1 MEILDGKYKISTIDI
16 GTIFKNII
24 RNELVYDPFYQRNFV
39 WVEADQIDFMRTII
53 MGYPCPEIFLAEG
66 KIDLETHTKYIHI
79 IDGQQRVT
87 TIKRFFQNEICVDGK
102 YYKDFTDEEKTRISR
117 YEIGTVTLKLNP
129 ETDIHE
135 IEEIFRR
142 LNKNKYTL
150 SETEKK
156 ISLLSDNEFMLMSR
170 LFSGDISIKNSD
182 EIEEDNEKLFQE
194 NPFIKNEFKKW
205 ALSKNFS
212 IFINFLEKSCYTSR
226 QIVENY
232 PVKDILDIIGC
243 FINQSFHSRILEDE
257 EIIELTPK
265 VWKRR
270 EEIFSL
276 FSQSFEILK
285 KIKFENPK
293 IKKYFLHKRGN
304 FFSLLLAMINMLST
318 GAEIVPE
325 IFSNNLNDFYNN
337 LPASYKDAL
346 RNSTMD
352 RKQRATRNEY
362 LTAILEKSIN
372 HPGQNN

>member
-16 GTIFKNII
+16 GTIFRNIS
-24 RNELVYDPFYQRNFV
+24 RSELIYDPFYQRNFV
-39 WVEADQIDFMRTII
+39 WIEEDQIDFMRTII

-66 KIDLETHTKYIHI
+66 KIDLESHIKYIHI

-102 YYKDFTDEEKTRISR
+102 YYKDFTDDEKRKISR

-156 ISLLSDNEFMLMSR
+156 ISLLSDNEFMLISR
-170 LFSGDISIKNSD
+170 LLSGDLSIKNSD
-182 EIEEDNEKLFQE
+182 EIEEDSEKLFQE

-205 ALSKNFS
+205 ALSKDFS
-212 IFINFLEKSCYTSR
+212 IFINFLEENCYTPR

-243 FINQSFHSRILEDE
+243 FINQSFHSRVLEDE
-257 EIIELTPK
+257 EIVELTPE

-276 FSQSFEILK
+276 FNKSFKILEEMEFK
-285 KIKFENPK
+285 DSK
-293 IKKYFLHKRGN
+293 IKKYFLGKRGN
-304 FFSLLLAMINMLST
+304 FFSLLLAIINTLSL
-318 GAEIVPE
+318 GEEIIPK
-325 IFSNNLNDFYNN
+325 ILSKNLSDFYKG
-337 LPASYKDAL
+337 LPSLYKDAL

-352 RKQRATRNEY
+352 RKQRDIRNGY
-362 LTAILEKSIN
+362 LINILKESTIV
-372 HPGQNN
+372 PGQNK

>member
-16 GTIFKNII
+16 GTIFRNISN
-24 RNELVYDPFYQRNFV
+24 NELIYDPFYQRNFV
-39 WVEADQIDFMRTII
+39 WMEEDQIDFMRTII

-66 KIDLETHTKYIHI
+66 KIDLETHIKYIHI

-87 TIKRFFQNEICVDGK
+87 TIKRFFQNEICIDGK
-102 YYKDFTDEEKTRISR
+102 YYKDFTDDEKTKISR

-170 LFSGDISIKNSD
+170 LFSGDLIIKNSD
-182 EIEEDNEKLFQE
+182 EIEEDTEKLFQE
-194 NPFIKNEFKKW
+194 NPFIKDEFKKW
-205 ALSKNFS
+205 ALSKDFS
-212 IFINFLEKSCYTSR
+212 VFINFLEKNCYTSR

-243 FINQSFHSRILEDE
+243 FINQSFHSRILQDE
-257 EIIELTPK
+257 EIIELSPK
-265 VWKRR
+265 VWERR
-270 EEIFSL
+270 EEIYFL
-276 FSQSFEILK
+276 FIQSFEILK
-285 KIKFENPK
+285 KIKFENSK

-304 FFSLLLAMINMLST
+304 FFSLLLAIINILST
-318 GAEIVPE
+318 RVEIIPE
-325 IFSNNLNDFYNN
+325 NFSDKLNVFYNN
-337 LPASYKDAL
+337 LPVSYKDAL

-352 RKQRATRNEY
+352 RKQRATRNEH
-362 LTAILEKSIN
+362 LTAILKESI
-372 HPGQNN
+372 HSPGQK